1 MSSGDT
7 LDLAARTPQRGNT
20 VDNITPKITM
30 TKSEDIQQQP
40 ITSTNNTHNVTTP
53 KNDNKISNFGK
64 IHSKQKPVKSAK
76 AK

>member
-7 LDLAARTPQRGNT
+7 LDMAARTPQRGNT
-20 VDNITPKITM
+20 VDNIPPKITM
-30 TKSEDIQQQP
+30 TKSENQQPQP
-40 ITSTNNTHNVTTP
+40 ITASNKTHNVTTP

-64 IHSKQKPVKSAK
+64 THSKQKPVKAAK